1 MDRKIVRGSV
11 IAAGLLL
18 AALLSLGLRSPSLAG
33 GGTGAPGCAATTVA
47 RAQAPAPS
55 PAPPAAPAPP
65 ARVVV
70 AGAGDII
77 LHGRVHL
84 SAQQRSRGEENNQG
98 YDELFDGVA
107 AALAGADVSVANL
120 EFPILK
126 EHKPAKPFI
135 FSGDP
140 YALRAASRAG
150 FTGFT
155 SANNHAYD
163 QGRAGVE
170 STARLCK
177 KEGDVCLGVGESRED
192 AERPLLFERNG
203 IRLAVIGYTTVA
215 NDNMNS
221 KLGIAPHVNGYDADN
236 LVAQVQAQAAN
247 ADCVVVV
254 IHWGEEY
261 REQPTPDQRALAA
274 RLTAAGAC
282 LVIGHHPHVIEPIE
296 PAAMPD
302 GRRALVAYSLGNF
315 VSNQE
320 RKNPEHENR
329 IGAILRVTLVKGPK
343 GVEVE
348 SWESLP
354 VWMRNVTEFESSRS
368 YEDMEVVVLP
378 AALREVE
385 AKLATAS
392 AADRPALERERDFY
406 RGRIEAAER
415 MLVAPRSP

>member
-1 MDRKIVRGSV
+1 M
-11 IAAGLLL
+11 
-18 AALLSLGLRSPSLAG
+18 
-33 GGTGAPGCAATTVA
+33 
-47 RAQAPAPS
+47 
-55 PAPPAAPAPP
+55 
-65 ARVVV
+65 V

-84 SAQQRSRGEENNQG
+84 SAQERSRGAENNEG

-107 AALAGADVSVANL
+107 AALAGSDLAIANL

-140 YALRAASRAG
+140 SALRAASRAG
-150 FTGFT
+150 FTAFT
-155 SANNHAYD
+155 AANNHAFD

-177 KEGDVCLGVGESRED
+177 KEGAVCLGVGDVRED
-192 AERPLLFERNG
+192 AERPLQLTRNG
-203 IRLAVIGYTTVA
+203 IRLAVIAYTTVA
-215 NDNMNS
+215 NDNMNPKS
-221 KLGIAPHVNGYDADN
+221 ALGPHVNGYSADN
-236 LVAQVQAQAAN
+236 LVAQVQAAAPQ

-274 RLTAAGAC
+274 RLTGAGAC
-282 LVIGHHPHVIEPIE
+282 LVIGHHPHVLEPIE
-296 PAAMPD
+296 PATMPD

-315 VSNQE
+315 ISNQE
-320 RKNPEHENR
+320 RRNPEHENR

-348 SWESLP
+348 SWEALP
-354 VWMRNVTEFESSRS
+354 VWMRNVTEYESSRS
-368 YEDMEVVVLP
+368 VEDMQVLVMP
-378 AALREVE
+378 GALAEVE
-385 AKLATAS
+385 AKLAS
-392 AADRPALERERDFY
+392 APADEP
-406 RGRIEAAER
+406 I
-415 MLVAPRSP
+415 